1 MAFADYIHCP
11 VCIAG
16 HAKHGW
22 FDPSDGTTGRDA
34 WPGYKMMYV
43 GGNEVP
49 DGMVAYC
56 HKHAPK
62 FEAAEAN
69 D

>member
-11 VCIAG
+11 KCIEG

-22 FDPSDGTTGRDA
+22 SDPDTGVDGLSA

-43 GGNEVP
+43 GHLEVP
-49 DGMVAYC
+49 DGMVAFC
-56 HKHAPK
+56 RKHAP
-62 FEAAEAN
+62 ESAA
-69 D
+69 